1 MIYVIYNMEDSAS
14 IDFSKVAETS
24 LDTLRLSVD
33 STKTLLKFK
42 GETPEFLDG
51 LQQYNH
57 SQILDIMRSEEWTPE
72 QE

>member
-1 MIYVIYNMEDSAS
+1 MEDSAS

>member
-1 MIYVIYNMEDSAS
+1 MKYVIYNMEDASS
-14 IDFSKVAETS
+14 IDFSKVVETS
-24 LDTLRLSVD
+24 LDTLRVSVD
-33 STKTLLKFK
+33 GTKTLLKFR

-51 LQQYNH
+51 LQQYSH